1 MVEATELVQ
10 QPPPSSDQNVLYL
23 ICLKYVVSLF
33 GSYFLFTERKQ
44 SFITAELTAEQ

>member
-23 ICLKYVVSLF
+23 IYLSEICNEPVWQLLSL
-33 GSYFLFTERKQ
+33 YRKKAIVHH
-44 SFITAELTAEQ
+44 S